1 MSLAK
6 ATTSRIDGFYG
17 GGVEK
22 AFVSTL
28 VVTASVELVNTIYK
42 KRRRKYDE
50 CRVVGDQLLQRSHS
64 VNSVEAFGA
73 DKVSSFR
80 RKYLIVHC
88 LAMFC
93 DSLQVSC
100 NTNTIVKQ

>member
-6 ATTSRIDGFYG
+6 ATTSRMNGFCG

-28 VVTASVELVNTIYK
+28 VVTASVELLNTLYK
-42 KRRRKYDE
+42 KRRKEDDE
-50 CRVVGDQLLQRSHS
+50 LRVGGEELLRRSDS
-64 VNSVEAFGA
+64 VNSGSAFGT
-73 DKVSSFR
+73 DKLSSFR
-80 RKYLIVHC
+80 RNYLIVHC
-88 LAMFC
+88 LATFC

-100 NTNTIVKQ
+100 NTNMILK